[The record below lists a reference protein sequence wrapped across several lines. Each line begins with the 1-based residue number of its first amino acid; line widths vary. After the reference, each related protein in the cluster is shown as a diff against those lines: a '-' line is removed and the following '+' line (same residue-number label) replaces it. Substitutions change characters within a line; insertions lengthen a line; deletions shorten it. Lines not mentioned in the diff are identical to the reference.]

1 MDITNQLLPGTQV
14 RNSDAYGNTTRMQKS
29 VSMDILQDTP
39 QDFKRA
45 YSLQADR
52 KQKND
57 GNQNQ

>member
-1 MDITNQLLPGTQV
+1 MTITNQLLPGAQV